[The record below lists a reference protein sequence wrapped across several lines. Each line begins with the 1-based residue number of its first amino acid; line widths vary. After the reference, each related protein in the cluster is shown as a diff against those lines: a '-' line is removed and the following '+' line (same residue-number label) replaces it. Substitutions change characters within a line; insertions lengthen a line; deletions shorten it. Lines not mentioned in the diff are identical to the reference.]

1 MKSSSQTGEAHYSGI
16 EKSKRDNS
24 ASESGGGAHSEQ
36 DKVEEEENLNTE
48 EEENREQ
55 EKQAAEVDID
65 EERQAALPHATHYSS
80 ENLETE
86 STGKTKA
93 KSCND
98 ISNNK
103 YNAPGDSDE
112 ELETGKKVSI
122 HILKGGSQKRGK
134 KLFYKL
140 KHFRGSDFSKSMDI
154 MEGSKR
160 IMKIKTKKHNFRKQ
174 QVKLSRD
181 SEPLIAV
188 LTWGVSQSVRE
199 LENVPIP
206 PIFMSSDFK
215 AHWKIK
221 KENHN
226 FNKQNMPSHFKFK
239 EYCPLVFKK
248 LRQLFNYND
257 ERFEEIVQGIS
268 PTETAPCLSDEDP
281 ENPNSTPNTSFPTNF
296 DNEDENR
303 TGINSDCDLY
313 PQLPLLHYSQD
324 RSLVIKFVSSDN
336 IAEMHSFLP
345 KYYRHIVEQGANTLL
360 PRYVAMYRLSTSS
373 SSDGFDKHGKGYYA
387 ILMENM
393 FSRHLKIHRQ
403 YDLKGSTV
411 GRQANQSE
419 KQNGTLFD
427 KDFIQ
432 ANEKISLEQNG
443 KEQFLSRLH
452 SDVEFLS
459 DCKIISYSLL
469 LGIHDRTR
477 QDSTIRRVAS
487 GGSPSDPNC
496 SDKGYESP
504 DNQILIPGDRIG
516 DANLAPP
523 SESQSSNLLQAQTQQ
538 IIGGVRRLSAT
549 ETNMC
554 NYEFK
559 SAEDDNQHIYY
570 CGLIDCM
577 SDYDAQKRMAH
588 AIKSRRHANAEIST
602 VKPEKYKIRFL
613 DFVKDQV
620 LWKAAEKSS
629 SVVVNQSAEL

>member
-1 MKSSSQTGEAHYSGI
+1 
-16 EKSKRDNS
+16 
-24 ASESGGGAHSEQ
+24 
-36 DKVEEEENLNTE
+36 
-48 EEENREQ
+48 
-55 EKQAAEVDID
+55 
-65 EERQAALPHATHYSS
+65 
-80 ENLETE
+80 
-86 STGKTKA
+86 
-93 KSCND
+93 
-98 ISNNK
+98 
-103 YNAPGDSDE
+103 
-112 ELETGKKVSI
+112 
-122 HILKGGSQKRGK
+122 
-134 KLFYKL
+134 
-140 KHFRGSDFSKSMDI
+140 
-154 MEGSKR
+154 
-160 IMKIKTKKHNFRKQ
+160 
-174 QVKLSRD
+174 
-181 SEPLIAV
+181 
-188 LTWGVSQSVRE
+188 
-199 LENVPIP
+199 
-206 PIFMSSDFK
+206 
-215 AHWKIK
+215 
-221 KENHN
+221 
-226 FNKQNMPSHFKFK
+226 
-239 EYCPLVFKK
+239 
-248 LRQLFNYND
+248 
-257 ERFEEIVQGIS
+257 
-268 PTETAPCLSDEDP
+268 
-281 ENPNSTPNTSFPTNF
+281 
-296 DNEDENR
+296 
-303 TGINSDCDLY
+303 
-313 PQLPLLHYSQD
+313 
-324 RSLVIKFVSSDN
+324 
-336 IAEMHSFLP
+336 
-345 KYYRHIVEQGANTLL
+345 
-360 PRYVAMYRLSTSS
+360 MYRLSTSS

-432 ANEKISLEQNG
+432 ANEKISLEQTG

-459 DCKIISYSLL
+459 ECKIISYSLL

-523 SESQSSNLLQAQTQQ
+523 SEHNSTSQSSNLLQAQTQQ
-538 IIGGVRRLSAT
+538 IIGGVRRLSANDQS
-549 ETNMC
+549 NMC

-559 SAEDDNQHIYY
+559 SADDGNQHIYY

-620 LWKAAEKSS
+620 LCKNKEGEKSS

>member
-1 MKSSSQTGEAHYSGI
+1 MRSDYTVSKKQPLITCQTIFMPFPCYFPNCSLI
-16 EKSKRDNS
+16 F
-24 ASESGGGAHSEQ
+24 
-36 DKVEEEENLNTE
+36 
-48 EEENREQ
+48 
-55 EKQAAEVDID
+55 
-65 EERQAALPHATHYSS
+65 P
-80 ENLETE
+80 
-86 STGKTKA
+86 
-93 KSCND
+93 
-98 ISNNK
+98 
-103 YNAPGDSDE
+103 
-112 ELETGKKVSI
+112 
-122 HILKGGSQKRGK
+122 
-134 KLFYKL
+134 
-140 KHFRGSDFSKSMDI
+140 
-154 MEGSKR
+154 
-160 IMKIKTKKHNFRKQ
+160 NFRQ

-248 LRQLFNYND
+248 LRQIFNYND

-268 PTETAPCLSDEDP
+268 PTETAPCLSDPEDP
-281 ENPNSTPNTSFPTNF
+281 ENVNNTPNTSFPTNF
-296 DNEDENR
+296 DNEDENKS
-303 TGINSDCDLY
+303 GINSDCDLY

-432 ANEKISLEQNG
+432 ANEKISLEQSG
-443 KEQFLSRLH
+443 REQFLSRLH

-523 SESQSSNLLQAQTQQ
+523 SENSTSQTSNLLQTQTQQ
-538 IIGGVRRLSAT
+538 IIGGVRRLSA
-549 ETNMC
+549 NDQNVC

-559 SAEDDNQHIYY
+559 SSDDGNQHIYY

-602 VKPEKYKIRFL
+602 VKPEKYKVRFL

-620 LWKAAEKSS
+620 MWKNPEGEKSS

>member
-1 MKSSSQTGEAHYSGI
+1 
-16 EKSKRDNS
+16 
-24 ASESGGGAHSEQ
+24 
-36 DKVEEEENLNTE
+36 
-48 EEENREQ
+48 
-55 EKQAAEVDID
+55 
-65 EERQAALPHATHYSS
+65 
-80 ENLETE
+80 
-86 STGKTKA
+86 
-93 KSCND
+93 
-98 ISNNK
+98 
-103 YNAPGDSDE
+103 
-112 ELETGKKVSI
+112 
-122 HILKGGSQKRGK
+122 
-134 KLFYKL
+134 
-140 KHFRGSDFSKSMDI
+140 
-154 MEGSKR
+154 
-160 IMKIKTKKHNFRKQ
+160 
-174 QVKLSRD
+174 
-181 SEPLIAV
+181 
-188 LTWGVSQSVRE
+188 
-199 LENVPIP
+199 
-206 PIFMSSDFK
+206 
-215 AHWKIK
+215 
-221 KENHN
+221 
-226 FNKQNMPSHFKFK
+226 
-239 EYCPLVFKK
+239 
-248 LRQLFNYND
+248 
-257 ERFEEIVQGIS
+257 
-268 PTETAPCLSDEDP
+268 
-281 ENPNSTPNTSFPTNF
+281 
-296 DNEDENR
+296 
-303 TGINSDCDLY
+303 
-313 PQLPLLHYSQD
+313 
-324 RSLVIKFVSSDN
+324 
-336 IAEMHSFLP
+336 
-345 KYYRHIVEQGANTLL
+345 
-360 PRYVAMYRLSTSS
+360 
-373 SSDGFDKHGKGYYA
+373 
-387 ILMENM
+387 MENM

-443 KEQFLSRLH
+443 KEQFLARLH

-523 SESQSSNLLQAQTQQ
+523 SESQSSNLLNAQTQQ

-549 ETNMC
+549 ETNVC

-620 LWKAAEKSS
+620 LWKAEEKSS